1 MRVLVVNAGSSSV
14 KLSVLDG
21 DGAVEAQESVE
32 PAAAGEALGRL
43 LGERPDTVGHRV
55 VHGGARFTGPTLVD
69 DDVLA
74 GIDELRVLAP
84 LHQGPA
90 VDALSQ
96 AREALPGVP
105 QVACFDTAFH
115 HTIPPAAATYAIP
128 RQWRQELGVRRYGFH
143 GLAHDWSSGRAAEI
157 VGRPV
162 GELRTVTAHLG
173 SGASLCAV
181 DRGRSVDTTMGFTP
195 TAGLVMGTRSG
206 DLDPAVP
213 TYLVRRGVD
222 PVEVADALDRRSGR
236 SRSPVRPTCATW
248 WRRPTTVT
256 AMPPWPWTS
265 GPTGPADWSRRWPPR
280 WAGSTC
286 SRSAEGWGND
296 PRACGHASSTVSGSS
311 AWRSTPA
318 ATRPST
324 GTRTSGRAWP
334 GRWSS
339 PHGRTRSS
347 PDRCAHCW
355 GSPRYST
362 ASPSCPAPAI
372 QTVLALTNDRGPNA
386 ASSRP

>member
-43 LGERPDTVGHRV
+43 LGERPDAVGHRV

-128 RQWRQELGVRRYGFH
+128 RQWRQELGVHRYGFH
-143 GLAHDWSSGRAAEI
+143 GLAHEVVGARGGDRRASGRGAADGHRAPRLGR
-157 VGRPV
+157 VAVRGRPGSVGGHHDGLHAHGRAGDGHPQRGPRPGGADLPGAQGRRPGRGRRCAGPAQRPLALAGASDVRDVVAAADGGDGDAALALDVWTHRARGLVAAMAAAMGGLDVLAFSGGV
-162 GELRTVTAHLG
+162 GERSSRLRARIVDGLGFLGLALDPSRNEAVDGDADIGTGVARTVVVAAREDAVIARQVRALLG
-173 SGASLCAV
+173 
-181 DRGRSVDTTMGFTP
+181 
-195 TAGLVMGTRSG
+195 
-206 DLDPAVP
+206 
-213 TYLVRRGVD
+213 
-222 PVEVADALDRRSGR
+222 
-236 SRSPVRPTCATW
+236 
-248 WRRPTTVT
+248 
-256 AMPPWPWTS
+256 
-265 GPTGPADWSRRWPPR
+265 
-280 WAGSTC
+280 
-286 SRSAEGWGND
+286 
-296 PRACGHASSTVSGSS
+296 
-311 AWRSTPA
+311 
-318 ATRPST
+318 
-324 GTRTSGRAWP
+324 
-334 GRWSS
+334 
-339 PHGRTRSS
+339 
-347 PDRCAHCW
+347 
-355 GSPRYST
+355 
-362 ASPSCPAPAI
+362 
-372 QTVLALTNDRGPNA
+372 
-386 ASSRP
+386 